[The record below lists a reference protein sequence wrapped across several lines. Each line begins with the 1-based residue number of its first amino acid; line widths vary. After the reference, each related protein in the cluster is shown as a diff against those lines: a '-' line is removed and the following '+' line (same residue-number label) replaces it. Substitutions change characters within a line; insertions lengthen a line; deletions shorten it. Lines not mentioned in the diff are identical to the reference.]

1 MLKGEPPSLRIIKQR
16 KLGVVSPDFI
26 RIKMAEASPPDKG
39 HLWASSADQK
49 KKKKN
54 IFEGRQPKH
63 PTTTGSSASE
73 LLPNNGCVSCSQPC
87 LCRNSE

>member
-49 KKKKN
+49 KKKK
-54 IFEGRQPKH
+54 KH
-63 PTTTGSSASE
+63 
-73 LLPNNGCVSCSQPC
+73 L
-87 LCRNSE
+87 